1 MDSQF
6 FRMEYP
12 MGNSIDELEC
22 LKSQLKLAESTN
34 TNVNCWAAK
43 LEMES
48 LTLKKQLRDD
58 FDQLNDHYQTLSQK
72 GLENTKLLKQMNI
85 KLSQA
90 IKKQKAMERRIAT
103 LEQSLSNHDNHQ
115 TTFWDGMANAV
126 SIKNDIKK
134 MKEFLTLLVPK
145 IVAIDTH
152 LGELVGKCFPSSVKS
167 LTLLPRRSN
176 DST

>member
-12 MGNSIDELEC
+12 TGNSIDELER
-22 LKSQLKLAESTN
+22 LKWQLKQAETTN

-58 FDQLNDHYQTLSQK
+58 FDQLNDHYHTLSQK
-72 GLENTKLLKQMNI
+72 GLENTKLLKQINT
-85 KLSQA
+85 KLGQA
-90 IKKQKAMERRIAT
+90 IKKQRAMESRIAT
-103 LEQSLSNHDNHQ
+103 LEQSLSNHDNHRSG
-115 TTFWDGMANAV
+115 FWDGMANAV

-145 IVAIDTH
+145 IIEIDAH
-152 LGELVGKCFPSSVKS
+152 LGDLVRKCCPSSVKS

-176 DST
+176 DRT